1 MSTTKRMTL
10 EEARAYKPSKEEI
23 NRMKE
28 FVNTDFSD
36 CPAQTPEELK
46 LFKRVGS
53 IYKPMKTHITLRL
66 DNDIISIFKA
76 EGKGYQTRINEALR
90 TYINDHPEMLH
101 ASN

>member
-1 MSTTKRMTL
+1 MSTIKRMTL
-10 EEARAYKPSKEEI
+10 EEARAYRPSAEEI
-23 NRMKE
+23 KRMEE

-53 IYKPMKTHITLRL
+53 IYKPIKSHITLRL

-76 EGKGYQTRINEALR
+76 SGKGYQTRINEALR
-90 TYINDHPEMLH
+90 EYISEHPEKL
-101 ASN
+101 SS